1 MRNSILAVA
10 VIAVSAGLFAT
21 SASAGSNT
29 PGIDKRERHQAGR
42 IYHGIQDGSLSRR
55 ESGRLIRGQV
65 RVRRAEH
72 RAKSDG
78 VVTKRER
85 VRLHRGLNRQNRR
98 IYRAR
103 HN

>member
-1 MRNSILAVA
+1 MRNSILAAA
-10 VIAVSAGLFAT
+10 VIAVAAGLF
-21 SASAGSNT
+21 SGPASADT
-29 PGIDKRERHQAGR
+29 PWIDKRERHQANR
-42 IYHGIQDGSLSRR
+42 IYNGIQDGSLSRR
-55 ESGRLIRGQV
+55 ESGRLIRGQA
-65 RVRRAEH
+65 RIRRAEH

-85 VRLHRGLNRQNRR
+85 VRLHHGLNRQSRR